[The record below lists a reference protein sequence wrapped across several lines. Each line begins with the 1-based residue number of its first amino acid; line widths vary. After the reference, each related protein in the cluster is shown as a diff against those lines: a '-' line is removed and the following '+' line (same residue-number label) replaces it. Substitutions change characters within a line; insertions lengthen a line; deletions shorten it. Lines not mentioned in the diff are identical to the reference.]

1 MKKIL
6 LVLLAMFSVTLC
18 YSKTT
23 WYKSIS
29 FSMAT
34 VDSNGTY
41 HWGKDED
48 SSVSICIDTDEDLIV
63 IYSPTIQTYRVLKAY
78 DVYTDYKGG
87 QQLKFDVVDQ
97 DRDLGSIRLRVDKN
111 GNKQLY
117 VDFSN
122 IAWMYN
128 LK

>member
-1 MKKIL
+1 
-6 LVLLAMFSVTLC
+6 
-18 YSKTT
+18 
-23 WYKSIS
+23 
-29 FSMAT
+29 MAT

-97 DRDLGSIRLRVDKN
+97 DRDLGSIRLRIDKN